1 MSDLRRHN
9 DLLRFAYTENEVERI
24 ERIKEGNDELEKK
37 LEQKRIE
44 WNDKIKPLFTSLNKN
59 FKLEKADIIIDI
71 QSKHLSYKQ
80 IIIEEISVLLNNRTK
95 IEVILRRLK
104 QEKHAL
110 FSTASTIKL
119 NASEKIMMIEGNL
132 SENIRRLEI
141 FDIHIEFL
149 RASQK
154 NLETLGYTVKNIIEL
169 HNYLGG
175 R

>member
-1 MSDLRRHN
+1 MSEYRNYN
-9 DLLRFAYTENEVERI
+9 DLLRFAYSEGEVSRI
-24 ERIKEGNDELEKK
+24 EKVREENDK
-37 LEQKRIE
+37 LEVRFENSREE
-44 WNDKIKPLFTSLNKN
+44 WLKKIKPLFDDLTKN

-71 QSKHLSYKQ
+71 QSKGLSYKQ
-80 IIIEEISVLLNNRTK
+80 IIIEEISMLLNKRSK
-95 IEVILRRLK
+95 IEVSLRRLK

-119 NASEKIMMIEGNL
+119 NASEKIMMIDGNL
-132 SENIRRLEI
+132 SENIRRMTL

-154 NLETLGYTVKNIIEL
+154 NLESLGFTVKNIIEL
-169 HNYLGG
+169 HNYLG